1 MRTALLVLI
10 AFSAFAAD
18 PKPAAPVNDAAV
30 ESAIRAKFAK
40 SKISTNN
47 FKVTVKSGVA
57 LLEGKT
63 DVPQHK
69 GVATRLAKSGGAKQV
84 VNKIQIGEAARQKL
98 SDRLRKARESRSKPR
113 SASPP
118 KAVAVAPAPQ
128 SKPQATP
135 QTSPQTPAQAAAKA
149 DEPAPLRRA
158 QIKR

>member
-18 PKPAAPVNDAAV
+18 PKPATPGNDAAV

-69 GVATRLAKSGGAKQV
+69 GVATRLAKSGGARQV
-84 VNKIQIGEAARQKL
+84 VNKIQIGEAAKQKL
-98 SDRLRKARESRSKPR
+98 SDRLRKARESKSKPR

-118 KAVAVAPAPQ
+118 KAASVAPAPQ
-128 SKPQATP
+128 TKPQALSQVAP
-135 QTSPQTPAQAAAKA
+135 QTKPQSTAKA
-149 DEPAPLRRA
+149 DEPAPIRRA